1 MNTSQHESDSGY
13 RYEND
18 FQHYIMPK
26 LLLSSCSP
34 TLASMSDQGDQNN
47 TLTHSAMDSYAGP
60 DIAPFDPEDSGEQ
73 FEDSEFRPATEVFSG
88 GDLDILQQHG
98 TQSSSV
104 SHLARYGR
112 PV

>member
-1 MNTSQHESDSGY
+1 MNQ
-13 RYEND
+13 
-18 FQHYIMPK
+18 
-26 LLLSSCSP
+26 LLPSSCSP
-34 TLASMSDQGDQNN
+34 TLASMSDQGEQNN

-104 SHLARYGR
+104 SHLARYES
-112 PV
+112 PVYVGVCLTTLFSDKVCM